1 MSDKW
6 YDKCDKWYV
15 ERERESEG
23 RREERER
30 ERERAIIKKNGK
42 ILKIG
47 ESGYRIV
54 VGKIMVPSKISIS

>member
-23 RREERER
+23 RREEDGQNR
-30 ERERAIIKKNGK
+30 
-42 ILKIG
+42 
-47 ESGYRIV
+47 
-54 VGKIMVPSKISIS
+54 